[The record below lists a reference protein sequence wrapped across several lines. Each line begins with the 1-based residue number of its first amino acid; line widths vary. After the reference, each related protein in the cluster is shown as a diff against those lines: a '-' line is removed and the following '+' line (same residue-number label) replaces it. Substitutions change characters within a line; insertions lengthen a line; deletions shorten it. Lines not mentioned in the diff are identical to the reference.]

1 MRFSMRILGLL
12 LLILPAISLQSCA
25 PAPVSSP
32 VTPPTQSPPA
42 AESDYIL
49 GPEDVIE
56 VAVWKEPDLSK
67 TVTVRPDGKLSL
79 PLVGDLQAAGL
90 TAIQLK
96 ENIKQALADYVDDA
110 SVSVTVQQIN
120 SLKIFIQGEV
130 NQPGVYD
137 LKSNFTVLQAVS
149 LAGGFT
155 QWAKKDKMVIF
166 RKEGERVTSIPVN
179 YDKIISGENQTQ
191 NVLLKR
197 GDTIVVP

>member
-1 MRFSMRILGLL
+1 MRFSILVFGLL
-12 LLILPAISLQSCA
+12 LLIFEAISLPSCA
-25 PAPVSSP
+25 PMPVSSP
-32 VTPPTQSPPA
+32 VTQPTQSTPA

-96 ENIKQALADYVDDA
+96 ETIKQALTDYVEDA

-149 LAGGFT
+149 LAGGFS
-155 QWAKKDKMVIF
+155 QWAKKDRIVIF